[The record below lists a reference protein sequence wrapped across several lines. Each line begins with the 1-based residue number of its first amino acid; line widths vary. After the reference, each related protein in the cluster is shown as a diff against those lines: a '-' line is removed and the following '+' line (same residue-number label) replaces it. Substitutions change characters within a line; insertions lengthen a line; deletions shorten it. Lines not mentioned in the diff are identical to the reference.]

1 MATVA
6 LKRGAAPPRGKAGTR
21 RSAPPSPPVALP
33 VAPHALRRHLA
44 ILIALL
50 VTGLGIA
57 ALLLTGGW
65 EQLKAEALRTTARAG
80 FEIRRVEISGTHELP
95 RLAVYQAA
103 LTGPTNAMLAAD
115 LTAIRAR
122 LLALPWVADA
132 SVGRRLPDT
141 LDIAITER
149 QPVALWQY
157 HQHFQAID
165 ITGRPLTDQHL
176 DRYASLPVVV
186 GAGANERVRELLALI
201 AVAPG
206 LTRQIDAG
214 VLVGG
219 RRWDIRFKSHE
230 TLLLPD
236 EPAAATAALKRFAGI
251 AAAQPPGSALLG
263 SGRYARFDMRLPG
276 RIIVGGP
283 AVAAA
288 IAAAEKAA
296 KAAKKPATV

>member
-6 LKRGAAPPRGKAGTR
+6 LKRGAAPPRAKAR
-21 RSAPPSPPVALP
+21 PKPPAAPPVALP
-33 VAPHALRRHLA
+33 VAPGALRRNLA
-44 ILIALL
+44 ILVGLIVA
-50 VTGLGIA
+50 GLGIA

-65 EQLKAEALRTTARAG
+65 ARLQTEALRTTAQAG
-80 FEIRRVEISGTHELP
+80 FEIRRVEISGTRELP

-115 LTAIRAR
+115 LGAIRAR
-122 LLALPWVADA
+122 LLEQPWVADA
-132 SVGRRLPDT
+132 SVSRRLPDT

-149 QPVALWQY
+149 RPVALWQF
-157 HQHFQAID
+157 HQRFHAID

-176 DRYASLPVVV
+176 ERYASLPVVV
-186 GAGANERVRELLALI
+186 GPGANARVRELLALV
-201 AVAPG
+201 AAAPG
-206 LTRQIDAG
+206 LAGQIDAG

-219 RRWDIRFKSHE
+219 RRWDIRFKSRE

-236 EPAAATAALKRFAGI
+236 QPAAASTALKRFARL
-251 AAAQPPGSALLG
+251 AASQPPGTALIG

-283 AVAAA
+283 AVAEA

-296 KAAKKPATV
+296 KAAAKKPATV